1 MKLKNIM
8 CLVALC
14 AQGFA
19 MEDEDSLGTNEEINA
34 ILKEQIIN
42 TSRSEALFGSP
53 MNSPINSPIETPR
66 NSPRNLQIEPPMN
79 SPINSPIETPRNSPI
94 NSPIKTLT
102 ERSKKMEAKRNTL
115 VKKKKKKPKIKL
127 AVKVTRKKAPEKKPK
142 IKLAV
147 KVPRKEAPEEAL
159 KIESPMVA
167 RIIKAP
173 KMTSPI
179 EIKKVQPIFSKPMS
193 EIAVKNY
200 KELVQLALEFS
211 AKENS
216 RSRIDWNKIQNGG
229 TTVINVD
236 KKLAFITIPQTIT
249 NCFFKQNE
257 FDPLYINQHKL
268 DNGLIDFA
276 NNTNEPWGPEFWNVA
291 ILRNYVY
298 IGLNGKLK
306 ECKLGEVN
314 PTLKEIGEKF
324 KKLYRTP
331 YHNLI
336 DDAVKTINECDTL
349 LQLGFFMS
357 RIERSIDESE
367 PYLSVKNLPYITEIK
382 DQRTNV
388 SASGD
393 IFVEHAYFII
403 DRNAVYK
410 MGDGYKISPKFYM
423 VLANNRLLNPRR
435 FYNEITDEN
444 QIQNLEIMTA
454 ILNEYLELVNISKW
468 RYPKQEG
475 QQISKGTETYELT
488 PELYR
493 YNPLVYGSW
502 EYFESAETYLLMDL
516 PLYKPLIDLLID
528 GGYLSSIPYN
538 KLILLLPSKYNN
550 HKINIWKN
558 LTKEITA
565 KNINHRGFEI
575 KLYQEGNDRGIQVI
589 IPDAK
594 PASDKAPMQMD
605 A

>member
-1 MKLKNIM
+1 
-8 CLVALC
+8 
-14 AQGFA
+14 
-19 MEDEDSLGTNEEINA
+19 
-34 ILKEQIIN
+34 
-42 TSRSEALFGSP
+42 
-53 MNSPINSPIETPR
+53 
-66 NSPRNLQIEPPMN
+66 
-79 SPINSPIETPRNSPI
+79 
-94 NSPIKTLT
+94 
-102 ERSKKMEAKRNTL
+102 MEAKRNTL

-147 KVPRKEAPEEAL
+147 KVPRKEAPEEAP

-173 KMTSPI
+173 KMTSQI

-249 NCFFKQNE
+249 NCLFKQNE

-388 SASGD
+388 SKSGE
-393 IFVEHAYFII
+393 IFVEPAYFII

-410 MGDGYKISPKFYM
+410 MKDGYKISPKFHM
-423 VLANNRLLNPRR
+423 ILANNRLLNPRC
-435 FYNEITDEN
+435 FWNEITDEN

-516 PLYKPLIDLLID
+516 LLYKPLIDLLID

-565 KNINHRGFEI
+565 KNNYRGFEI
-575 KLYQEGNDRGIQVI
+575 KPYQEGNDRGIQVI
-589 IPDAK
+589 IPDIKIPDAK
-594 PASDKAPMQMD
+594 QVSDKAQMQID